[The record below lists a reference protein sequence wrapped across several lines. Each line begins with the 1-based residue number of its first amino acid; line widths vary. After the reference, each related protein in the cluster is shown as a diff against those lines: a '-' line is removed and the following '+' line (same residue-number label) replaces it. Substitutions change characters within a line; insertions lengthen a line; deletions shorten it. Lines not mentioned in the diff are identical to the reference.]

1 MSPSLTHEL
10 RRMGVHIREE
20 WMAAARDH
28 LRTNVA
34 NFDALPLDKQVSR
47 VSAPLIRQSS
57 PRGCYANER
66 VGTVF
71 ASSLASN
78 PRANTGGVS
87 IRALPGCGHEPHGR
101 GVLARRGSACDA
113 KHKREVRACIQP

>member
-34 NFDALPLDKQVSR
+34 NFDALPLDKQASR

-57 PRGCYANER
+57 PRGCYANE
-66 VGTVF
+66 
-71 ASSLASN
+71 
-78 PRANTGGVS
+78 P
-87 IRALPGCGHEPHGR
+87 CGHSVHLFFGFQP
-101 GVLARRGSACDA
+101 AC
-113 KHKREVRACIQP
+113 KHRWSWYTRTSWMRT

>member
-1 MSPSLTHEL
+1 MSTSLTHEL

-57 PRGCYANER
+57 PRGCSANEPM
-66 VGTVF
+66 GTVLTP
-71 ASSLASN
+71 SLASY
-78 PRANTGGVS
+78 PRAKQVELVYVHFLDADMNLMGAGC
-87 IRALPGCGHEPHGR
+87 LPDVG
-101 GVLARRGSACDA
+101 
-113 KHKREVRACIQP
+113 VRAMQIQEGSVCIQP